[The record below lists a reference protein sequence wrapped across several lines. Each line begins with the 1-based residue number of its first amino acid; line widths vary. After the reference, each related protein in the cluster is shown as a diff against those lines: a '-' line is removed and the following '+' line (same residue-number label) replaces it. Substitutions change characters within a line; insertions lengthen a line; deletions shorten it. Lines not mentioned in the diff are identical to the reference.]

1 MEERR
6 HYLYSAAYSLI
17 NQSQFLHPIRSYFVN
32 QTHLPGPIRRALI
45 DNGKFSPPIR
55 NEFTNNRQVP
65 EPMRSIVTQL
75 PPHLWLP
82 PSIEQKMNNIS
93 RLSGPNTNNQKLLP
107 FNVNAFLL
115 K

>member
-17 NQSQFLHPIRSYFVN
+17 NQSQFLHPIRSDFN
-32 QTHLPGPIRRALI
+32 NHTHLSGPIRRELI
-45 DNGKFSPPIR
+45 TNGRFSSPIR
-55 NEFTNNRQVP
+55 NEFINNRQVP

-75 PPHLWLP
+75 PPHLRLP

-93 RLSGPNTNNQKLLP
+93 RLSGPKIDNQKLLP
-107 FNVNAFLL
+107 FNVHEFS
-115 K
+115 